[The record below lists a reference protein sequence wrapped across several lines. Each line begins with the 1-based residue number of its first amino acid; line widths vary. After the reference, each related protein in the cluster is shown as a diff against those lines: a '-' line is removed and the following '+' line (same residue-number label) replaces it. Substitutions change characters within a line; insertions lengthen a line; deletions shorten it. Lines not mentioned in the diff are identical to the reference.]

1 LFVWIVYWASSQR
14 AGILFVWIV
23 VWANSMRNSLVDRTY
38 GVAACYAVQFLE
50 FHFFLIQYG
59 HFNRPSFYVIVIGFL
74 VYTYAYSIV
83 LLHDMENNFE
93 TPRRRGNRNDVRD
106 VIERPGDG
114 IKRLISVIIIKWNNI
129 LR

>member
-1 LFVWIVYWASSQR
+1 
-14 AGILFVWIV
+14 
-23 VWANSMRNSLVDRTY
+23 
-38 GVAACYAVQFLE
+38 
-50 FHFFLIQYG
+50 
-59 HFNRPSFYVIVIGFL
+59 
-74 VYTYAYSIV
+74 
-83 LLHDMENNFE
+83 MENNFE